1 MSLKDTY
8 KHLRELLTNIV
19 LDLEKSENGNK
30 AASQRVRTGTVK
42 LEKIAKMFRKE
53 SISSEKKNKGQ
64 KKPAK
69 SASSSKSKSGSHAGA
84 KSKAASHATKGK
96 SHPGSKAKAA
106 PVKAAPVKAASV
118 KAKPKAKAAHARTS
132 VRPRQL
138 SMKRATAKLP
148 TKRMSTR

>member
-19 LDLEKSENGNK
+19 LDLDKSENGNK

-64 KKPAK
+64 KKP
-69 SASSSKSKSGSHAGA
+69 SKAPSPS
-84 KSKAASHATKGK
+84 KSKAASHAAVKTKPASNASKGK
-96 SHPGSKAKAA
+96 NASGSKT
-106 PVKAAPVKAASV
+106 KAAPVKAASV

-132 VRPRQL
+132 VRPRQI
-138 SMKRATAKLP
+138 SVKRATAKLP
-148 TKRMSTR
+148 TKRLSAR